1 MKARLLALAAIA
13 VLNMQGCGEREQKL
27 VQKAA
32 PDTST
37 WSVSAAANP
46 GFKAPGW
53 TPGDQASW
61 EGQIRRRNQ
70 AQNDYSR

>member
-1 MKARLLALAAIA
+1 MKARILALAAIA
-13 VLNMQGCGEREQKL
+13 ALNMQGCGEREQTL
-27 VQKAA
+27 VRKGA
-32 PDTST
+32 PDAST

-46 GFKAPGW
+46 AFTAPGW